1 MVELIKKYVSLSDA
15 IILTLGFYW
24 IVNMDYENFGT
35 SEKVYIVI
43 FLVWLVMFG
52 VRVYIMY
59 KNDGGKN
66 G

>member
-52 VRVYIMY
+52 IRVYIMY
-59 KNDGGKN
+59 KNDGGKK
-66 G
+66 